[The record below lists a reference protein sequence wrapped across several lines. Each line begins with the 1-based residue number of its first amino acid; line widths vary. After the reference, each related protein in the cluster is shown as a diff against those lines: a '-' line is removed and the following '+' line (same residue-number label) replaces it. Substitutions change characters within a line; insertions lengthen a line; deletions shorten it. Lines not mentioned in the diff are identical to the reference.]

1 MSSIIPIYEKATGSR
16 IEYAFGLH
24 IFQDELANFRKHDV
38 EVPDGWREGEE
49 SVGWQTSV
57 DASGPASNFKPLTA
71 TQVYVWGRDK
81 KNGFRIIKGP

>member
-24 IFQDELANFRKHDV
+24 VFKDELADFRKHDV
-38 EVPDGWREGEE
+38 EVPDGWREGEDL
-49 SVGWQTSV
+49 SDGKHRLMP
-57 DASGPASNFKPLTA
+57 SGPASNFKPLTA